1 MRSIAFCLAAVALF
15 FVPSASAGGLLVPRD
30 GSPPIGMSSHRVSA
44 VVEEGLARTTVR
56 QTFVNPHGRALEA
69 IYLFPLPEGAALI
82 DVAME
87 TGGQRLEGLL
97 AERKR
102 ARKVYDEI
110 VRRQRD
116 PALVEQIGANT
127 FRLSVYPVL
136 PGEDTVVELTWI
148 SLVPLI
154 GGELNYVYPLA
165 VGAKTVAIE
174 QDFAIAVQL
183 RSSVPFTE
191 VKASSAAMEV
201 VRPAPGQAIVAMEV
215 TEARLDRDLV
225 VTAGVASEKADLSLR
240 TFRSR
245 EGDGWFQAVITPPTA
260 RPDQWIPR
268 DVILVVDTSGS
279 MQGEKIEQAKA
290 SALWLLEN
298 LRSIDRVNVLRFSTD
313 VRAFAAEPVPAT
325 ADNLARLEEFVR
337 GIEAGGGT
345 ALGDALVE
353 ATKVEA
359 AAGRVRTVVLLSD
372 GKPTIGETS
381 SGPLVAVAK
390 AAGERGLRVYP
401 FGVGEDVDGALL
413 RGLAAAGRGRA
424 ELFRP
429 GGEIVTRLTRFLTRT
444 AAPVFTD
451 VELAIEGVEV
461 HGVQPRTLPDLYL
474 GEQLII
480 TGRYCGGG
488 EGAVRVS
495 GTMGGSK
502 KSLASPGRFPAEPG
516 GSSTVKHLHARALL
530 TFLEEARRLRL
541 GLGDDAYYA
550 ALDRGAYSTTDEIVA
565 EMIDVSLEHGVQC
578 AYTSFLV
585 LLEEDRHRIDPRD
598 AEALQAAL
606 ERVPRRAGEELEEED
621 IEEDASFRVLGSRDG
636 AAPSDPGAPDFLGD
650 SPFDDEEFNDVIGIG
665 GGAGGSFGGRFGG
678 RRNLRASG
686 GSGTGQALKDALEWL
701 AKHQEVDGRWAAAGF
716 ADHCSGDEACGGPG
730 TVESDIGVTGL
741 CLLAFMGDGHT
752 SNSGLYQDLMRRGFE
767 WLRQQ
772 QDPTTGL
779 IGQKVGH
786 SYMYDHAIATLALC
800 EAYNFSKSPL
810 LREVAQRAV
819 MFLVIAR
826 NPYGVWRYD
835 SPPVGDNDTSVTG
848 WCVMAL
854 KAADEAGL
862 KIDEQAFNDALDWF
876 DEVTDPATGRVGYDS
891 MGSRSARVPG
901 MNDNYPV
908 DRTEAMTAIGL
919 FCRFLLGQDPA
930 TKPVMGRHA
939 DLLARSLPS
948 WDPQGMTNDLYYWY
962 YGSYAM
968 YQMGGNH
975 WKTWNGAMKKALLD
989 SQRKDGCHKGSWD
1002 PIGPW
1007 GYSGGRIYSTAL
1019 GALCMEAYFR
1029 HARIQGDS
1037 PSDEKKPGD
1046 AVGVGGGAGG
1056 KFGGR
1061 VDGARRL
1068 KVAVGSVDTGQAL
1081 KDALEWLAGHQ
1092 EEDGRWAAAGFATH
1106 CSAGEPCGGPGG
1118 AQNDVGVTGLC
1129 LLAFLGDGHTTRQ
1142 GLYQERL
1149 RRGFEWLGSQQDP
1162 KTGLIGQ
1169 KVGFTYMYDHAIATL
1184 ALTELYTFTKS
1195 PSLKDVAQ
1203 LAIDFLQRARNPY
1216 GVWRYDSPPVGDN
1229 DTSVTGWCVM
1239 ALKSAQGAGLSVEE
1253 QAFDD
1258 ALSWFDEVTDRGTAR
1273 VGYDSVGSRSA
1284 RVPDMNDNY
1293 PVDRTEAMTAIGLF
1307 CRFLL
1312 GQDPA
1317 KETVMGRHAD
1327 LLAKSLP
1334 TWNTDG
1340 LTSDFY
1346 YWYHGSNAMYQ
1357 MGGQHWKVWN
1367 RALKKAL
1374 LDSQCRDECAKGS
1387 WDPIGPWGYSGGRLY
1402 STALGALCLEAH
1414 FRYAK
1419 VSGPR

>member
-1 MRSIAFCLAAVALF
+1 MRLIALCLAAVALF
-15 FVPSASAGGLLVPRD
+15 FVPTASAGGLLVPRD

-44 VVEEGLARTTVR
+44 VVEDGLARTTVR

-87 TGGQRLEGLL
+87 TGGTRLEGLL

-165 VGAKTVAIE
+165 VGQKTAAVE
-174 QDFAIAVQL
+174 QDFAIVVQL
-183 RSSVPFTE
+183 RSSVSFTE

-201 VRPAPGQAIVAMEV
+201 VHPAPGQAIAAMEV
-215 TEARLDRDLV
+215 TGARLDRDLV
-225 VTAGVASEKADLSLR
+225 VTARVASEKADLSLR
-240 TFRSR
+240 TFRSGT
-245 EGDGWFQAVITPPTA
+245 GDGWFQAVITPPAA

-268 DVILVVDTSGS
+268 DVTLVIDTSGS
-279 MQGEKIEQAKA
+279 MLGEKIEQAKA

-325 ADNLARLEEFVR
+325 AENLARLEEFVR

-353 ATKVEA
+353 STKGEA

-372 GKPTIGETS
+372 GKPTIGETG

-401 FGVGEDVDGALL
+401 FGVGEDVDGGLL
-413 RGLAAAGRGRA
+413 CGLAAAGRGRA

-461 HGVQPRTLPDLYL
+461 HGIQPRTLPDLYL
-474 GEQLII
+474 GEQLLI

-488 EGAVRVS
+488 EGTVSVS

-502 KSLASPGRFPAEPG
+502 KSLARPARFPTEPG

-530 TFLEEARRLRL
+530 TFLEETRRLRL

-578 AYTSFLV
+578 AYTSFIV
-585 LLEEDRHRIDPRD
+585 LLEEDKHRIDPRD

-606 ERVPRRAGEELEEED
+606 ERVPRRAGEELEEE
-621 IEEDASFRVLGSRDG
+621 EEFEEAASVGTDA
-636 AAPSDPGAPDFLGD
+636 GAPDFLGD
-650 SPFDDEEFNDVIGIG
+650 SPFDDEVFNDVIGVG
-665 GGAGGSFGGRFGG
+665 GGAGGRFAGRFGG

-686 GSGTGQALKDALEWL
+686 GSGTEQALKDALEWL
-701 AKHQEVDGRWAAAGF
+701 ANHQEEDGRWAAEHFATHCPVGHGCHQGAG
-716 ADHCSGDEACGGPG
+716 AAEND
-730 TVESDIGVTGL
+730 VGVTGL
-741 CLLAFMGDGHT
+741 CLLAFLGDGHT
-752 SNSGLYQDLMRRGFE
+752 TNQGLYQEKMRHGYQ
-767 WLRQQ
+767 WLRSQ
-772 QDPTTGL
+772 QDPKTGL
-779 IGQKVGH
+779 LGQKVGH
-786 SYMYDHAIATLALC
+786 SYMYNHAIATLAIC
-800 EAYNFSKSPL
+800 EAYYFTKSPIMKG
-810 LREVAQRAV
+810 VAQRAV
-819 MFLVIAR
+819 DFLTRSR

-854 KAADEAGL
+854 KTAEDAGL
-862 KIDEQAFNDALDWF
+862 KVDPAAFTDALSWF
-876 DEVTDPATGRVGYDS
+876 DEVTDRATGRVGYDS

-901 MNDNYPV
+901 MNDYYPV

-919 FCRFLLGQDPA
+919 FCRFLLDQEPA
-930 TKPVMGRHA
+930 KEPMMVRHA

-948 WDPQGMTNDLYYWY
+948 WDSQGLTNDLYYWF

-968 YQMGGNH
+968 YQMGGKH
-975 WKTWNGAMKKALLD
+975 WKAWNDAMKKALLD
-989 SQRKDGCHKGSWD
+989 SQR
-1002 PIGPW
+1002 
-1007 GYSGGRIYSTAL
+1007 
-1019 GALCMEAYFR
+1019 
-1029 HARIQGDS
+1029 
-1037 PSDEKKPGD
+1037 
-1046 AVGVGGGAGG
+1046 
-1056 KFGGR
+1056 
-1061 VDGARRL
+1061 
-1068 KVAVGSVDTGQAL
+1068 
-1081 KDALEWLAGHQ
+1081 
-1092 EEDGRWAAAGFATH
+1092 
-1106 CSAGEPCGGPGG
+1106 
-1118 AQNDVGVTGLC
+1118 
-1129 LLAFLGDGHTTRQ
+1129 
-1142 GLYQERL
+1142 
-1149 RRGFEWLGSQQDP
+1149 
-1162 KTGLIGQ
+1162 
-1169 KVGFTYMYDHAIATL
+1169 
-1184 ALTELYTFTKS
+1184 
-1195 PSLKDVAQ
+1195 
-1203 LAIDFLQRARNPY
+1203 
-1216 GVWRYDSPPVGDN
+1216 
-1229 DTSVTGWCVM
+1229 
-1239 ALKSAQGAGLSVEE
+1239 
-1253 QAFDD
+1253 
-1258 ALSWFDEVTDRGTAR
+1258 
-1273 VGYDSVGSRSA
+1273 
-1284 RVPDMNDNY
+1284 
-1293 PVDRTEAMTAIGLF
+1293 
-1307 CRFLL
+1307 
-1312 GQDPA
+1312 
-1317 KETVMGRHAD
+1317 
-1327 LLAKSLP
+1327 
-1334 TWNTDG
+1334 
-1340 LTSDFY
+1340 
-1346 YWYHGSNAMYQ
+1346 
-1357 MGGQHWKVWN
+1357 
-1367 RALKKAL
+1367 
-1374 LDSQCRDECAKGS
+1374 RDECAKGS

-1402 STALGALCLEAH
+1402 STALGALCLEVH
-1414 FRYAK
+1414 FRYARL
-1419 VSGPR
+1419 SGPR